1 MGWGIRKVR
10 FTGKETGWGAS
21 TLASRVQL
29 VPSCC
34 LGHLGGYAPRI
45 SVARGK
51 NGFPLEYPVLTPEMQ
66 HRVGAAEPGAIRF
79 GEHCQ
84 SPSRDGA
91 GAWLREVRLRP
102 GSRYSRRQHLRP
114 ADTCAPPTPTPHP
127 AGSTRVRLPL
137 PRAGLA
143 SSFFAHAFQ
152 RRVTGTTQQ

>member
-29 VPSCC
+29 GPSCS

-51 NGFPLEYPVLTPEMQ
+51 NGFPLGYPVLTPQMQ

-114 ADTCAPPTPTPHP
+114 ADTGAPRHLRPTDICAPQTP
-127 AGSTRVRLPL
+127 A
-137 PRAGLA
+137 PRRHL
-143 SSFFAHAFQ
+143 
-152 RRVTGTTQQ
+152 RRIRQEAPGCAYPSLVQA